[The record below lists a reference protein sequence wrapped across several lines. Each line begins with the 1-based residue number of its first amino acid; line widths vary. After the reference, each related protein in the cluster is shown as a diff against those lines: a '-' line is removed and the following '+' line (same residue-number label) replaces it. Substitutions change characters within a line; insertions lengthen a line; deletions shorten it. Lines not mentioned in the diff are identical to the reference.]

1 MPTTAS
7 VTILSYII
15 WESGGEFS
23 LINEDSA
30 EQVEPTFVLL
40 TESNS
45 TAVFIAVPSL
55 LYG

>member
-15 WESGGEFS
+15 WELGGEFS